1 MAEMAQ
7 MTPLATLCR
16 VRMLNMRRYNGL
28 GSVRLPLSGQ
38 KIYSGP
44 VVQGRMICF
53 ACGLDLCCQSNIV
66 FMTEFKMFSHSGCG
80 VDLNQ

>member
-38 KIYSGP
+38 NL
-44 VVQGRMICF
+44 F
-53 ACGLDLCCQSNIV
+53 W
-66 FMTEFKMFSHSGCG
+66 SGCSRAN
-80 VDLNQ
+80 DLFRMWTRSVLPIKYRIYDGIQNVQPFRLRC